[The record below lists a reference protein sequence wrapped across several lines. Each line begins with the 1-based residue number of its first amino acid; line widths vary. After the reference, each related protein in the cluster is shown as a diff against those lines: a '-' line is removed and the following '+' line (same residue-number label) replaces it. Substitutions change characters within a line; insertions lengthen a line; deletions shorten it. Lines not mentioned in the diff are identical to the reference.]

1 MNFKMDIGVIV
12 FLFVILCICQASF
25 VISNSVFTILT
36 TACGLVA
43 LWKCYDLVVSSSF
56 ILKEHK
62 WLLLAC
68 NYTFFYL
75 SISLSFLKLLN
86 FGVEVFNDYLEQFH
100 IALQLVYFALW
111 GKRFREH
118 GVTLG

>member
-1 MNFKMDIGVIV
+1 MPSETRNDGNKK
-12 FLFVILCICQASF
+12 A
-25 VISNSVFTILT
+25 
-36 TACGLVA
+36 A
-43 LWKCYDLVVSSSF
+43 L
-56 ILKEHK
+56 EP
-62 WLLLAC
+62 
-68 NYTFFYL
+68 FFYL

-118 GVTLG
+118 GVTHRLKP

>member
-1 MNFKMDIGVIV
+1 MPSETRNDGNKK
-12 FLFVILCICQASF
+12 A
-25 VISNSVFTILT
+25 
-36 TACGLVA
+36 A
-43 LWKCYDLVVSSSF
+43 L
-56 ILKEHK
+56 EP
-62 WLLLAC
+62 
-68 NYTFFYL
+68 FFYL
-75 SISLSFLKLLN
+75 SLSFLKLLN